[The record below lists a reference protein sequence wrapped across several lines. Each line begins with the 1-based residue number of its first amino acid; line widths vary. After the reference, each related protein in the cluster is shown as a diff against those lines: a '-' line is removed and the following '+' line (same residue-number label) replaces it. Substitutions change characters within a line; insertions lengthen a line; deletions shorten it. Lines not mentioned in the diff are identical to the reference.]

1 MKMMIYNL
9 NNLYVIMNII
19 SFVLLKIP
27 IRVDIFFIINFIL
40 IVIIGDKLQKIV

>member
-19 SFVLLKIP
+19 SFVLLKIT

>member
-19 SFVLLKIP
+19 SFVLLEIT
-27 IRVDIFFIINFIL
+27 IRVDIFFINFIL